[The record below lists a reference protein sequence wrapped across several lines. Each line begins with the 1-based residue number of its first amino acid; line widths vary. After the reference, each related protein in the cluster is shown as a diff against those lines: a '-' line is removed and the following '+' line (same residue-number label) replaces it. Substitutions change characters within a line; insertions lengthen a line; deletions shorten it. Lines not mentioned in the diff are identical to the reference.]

1 MSMATHDNTRAETAG
16 KPGANRRTA
25 HYVLSTHWDREWY
38 QNFQDYR
45 SRLVRL
51 LDNILKGMDTGEL
64 RGPFQTDGQAIL
76 LEDYL
81 EIRPEKRALVEQRAK
96 EGKLVI
102 GPWYV
107 LPDEFLVSGESIIR
121 NIRMGRQ
128 IARDYGT
135 EPSKAGFACDLFGQ
149 ISQLPQLFAGFGIPG
164 GFIWRG
170 INLLGK
176 RHVLWTGADG
186 TVLPCYR
193 FGITGY
199 CTYSFLVR
207 RSADKELYDFDPVK
221 HPKFLSDFVELES
234 NETEVDPILLFDGGD
249 HLEWDPQDYKVLMRA
264 ADDRSLPCDI
274 VHSSLD
280 RYLDDMLAQ
289 KDKIATRY
297 DGEMREPGLHQAK
310 PDFQWLIPGVL
321 SSRVWIKQANAECE
335 NLLCRWAEP
344 FNTLASHLLKR
355 EYPAG
360 FLGVAWKWL
369 IQNHPHDSICGCSI
383 DEVHE
388 AMKFRFMQSKQIAER
403 QTTDALMAIGAQ
415 ITGDIPDNEVRVVLF
430 NPAPRPFQETAEV
443 LLEIPK
449 EWGNFNEFFGYEP
462 KPAFRIYDTDGKEI
476 PYQRIAQRKDR
487 SRYRTW
493 PTRFS
498 AGWDITEVA
507 VSLPV
512 SIPALGYTTLTLREG
527 EKTRENPPFNPVAL
541 TTRHPDTP
549 GMATSERSMENG
561 HLRVV
566 IGPNGSL
573 TLTDKR
579 SGQTYERLM
588 TYEDIADNGDGWFH
602 GPAVNDQAFTSTA
615 SAAEVALVH
624 DGPMLTT
631 FRVRTAFRVPARL
644 DRKDNTRSTEMADL
658 IIDSRISLRPGGERL
673 EVETTVDNNVE
684 DHRLRVLLPSGA
696 DTDTYISDTPFD
708 VVERKIALRQD
719 NHVYREL
726 ETEAKPQQGFTAVF
740 DKSRGLAVVSTG
752 LYETAIRDRAERTL
766 ALTLLRGVSKTP
778 FTLGEPNGQVP
789 GKHSFRYWIVPL
801 TGEPDRATLFAYAGQ
816 VAAGLRAVH
825 IRKDDI
831 KRHREFDATLE
842 ATGGLLSV
850 DPPLVLTSVRRVG
863 EATEVRMF
871 NPTDRPARARI
882 RSATTVRSAGLVDL
896 ESRPRGEA
904 GLKID
909 QNSNIELPVGP
920 KQIRTVSL
928 LLG

>member
-1 MSMATHDNTRAETAG
+1 MSTVTRSKTPTRAPKKKNAD
-16 KPGANRRTA
+16 KRTA

-45 SRLVRL
+45 NRLVRL
-51 LDNILKGMDTGEL
+51 FDNILKGMDTGEL
-64 RGPFQTDGQAIL
+64 RGPFQTDGQAIIL
-76 LEDYL
+76 DDYL
-81 EIRPEKRALVEQRAK
+81 EVRPEKRALVEQRAK

-128 IARDYGT
+128 IARDYGS

-170 INLLGK
+170 MNMLGK

-186 TVLPCYR
+186 TELPCYR

-199 CTYSFLVR
+199 CTYAFLVR

-234 NETEVDPILLFDGGD
+234 SETEVDPILLFDGGD
-249 HLEWDPQDYKVLMRA
+249 HLEWDPQDYKVLMQA
-264 ADDRSLPCDI
+264 AENASLHCEI

-280 RYLDDMLAQ
+280 QYLDDMLAH
-289 KDKIATRY
+289 KDKITTRY
-297 DGEMREPGLHQAK
+297 EGEMREPGLHQADQ
-310 PDFQWLIPGVL
+310 DFQWVIPGVL
-321 SSRVWIKQANAECE
+321 SSRVWIKQSNAECE
-335 NLLCRWAEP
+335 NLLTRWAEP

-355 EYPAG
+355 DYPTG
-360 FLGVAWKWL
+360 FFDVAWKWL
-369 IQNHPHDSICGCSI
+369 IKNHPHDSICGCSI
-383 DEVHE
+383 DDVHE

-415 ITGDIPDNEVRVVLF
+415 IKGDVPDNEVRVVLF
-430 NPAPRPFQETAEV
+430 NPAPQPFEETTEL
-443 LLEIPK
+443 LLEVPK

-462 KPAFRIYDTDGKEI
+462 KPAFRLYDAAGKEV

-487 SRYRTW
+487 ARYRTW

-498 AGWDITEVA
+498 AGWDITEVR

-527 EKTRENPPFNPVAL
+527 EKTKDNPPFHAAAL
-541 TTRHPDTP
+541 TTRHPNTP
-549 GMATSERSMENG
+549 GMATSERSMENE
-561 HLRVV
+561 HIRVV
-566 IGPNGSL
+566 IQSNGSL

-602 GPAVNDQAFTSTA
+602 GPIVNDQAFTSTA

-631 FRVRTAFRVPARL
+631 FRVRTTFRVPKRL
-644 DRKDNTRSTEMADL
+644 DRKDNTRSAEMADL
-658 IIDSRISLRPGGERL
+658 IIDSRISLRPGSDRL
-673 EVETTVDNNVE
+673 EVETTIDNNVE

-696 DTDTYISDTPFD
+696 KTDTYISDTPFD
-708 VVERKIALRQD
+708 VVERKIALRED

-752 LYETAIRDRAERTL
+752 LYETAIRDQAERTL
-766 ALTLLRGVSKTP
+766 ALTLLRGVTRTP
-778 FTLGEPNGQVP
+778 FTHGEPNGQVL
-789 GKHSFRYWIVPL
+789 GKHTFRYWIVPL
-801 TGEPDRATLFAYAGQ
+801 TGEPDRAKLFAYAGQ
-816 VAAGLRAVH
+816 VAAGVRAVY

-831 KRHREFDATLE
+831 KRHREFGAELGT
-842 ATGGLLSV
+842 TGSLLSV
-850 DPPLVLTSVRRVG
+850 DSPLVLTSIRRVG
-863 EATEVRMF
+863 EATEVRVF
-871 NPTDRPARARI
+871 NPTNKPAKACIRAMER
-882 RSATTVRSAGLVDL
+882 VRSASLVDL
-896 ESRPRGEA
+896 ESRPQGEK
-904 GLKID
+904 GVKMGK
-909 QNSNIELPVGP
+909 NSNIELTVAP
-920 KQIRTVSL
+920 KQIRTLSL